1 MYGFLFFFADHG
13 QLNNHTVSPQTT
25 TASLLTNRTKTN
37 SATSITTLITT
48 TTKDKTKTLSSASL
62 LHVESTLKAQV
73 TQKPTGNQHAD
84 RKKRRVTWL
93 SVTIALA
100 ICLSAVGVGAAL
112 YFVRWKK

>member
-1 MYGFLFFFADHG
+1 MYGFLFFFADNG

-62 LHVESTLKAQV
+62 LDVESTLKVKV

-84 RKKRRVTWL
+84 RKKRRGTWL
-93 SVTIALA
+93 SVAIALA

>member
-1 MYGFLFFFADHG
+1 MYGFLFFFADNG

-25 TASLLTNRTKTN
+25 IASLLTNRTKINT
-37 SATSITTLITT
+37 ATSITTLITA

-62 LHVESTLKAQV
+62 LHVESTLVQV

-84 RKKRRVTWL
+84 RKKRRGTWL
-93 SVTIALA
+93 SVAIALA

>member
-13 QLNNHTVSPQTT
+13 KLNNDTVSPQTT
-25 TASLLTNRTKTN
+25 TASLLANRTKTN
-37 SATSITTLITT
+37 TATSITTLITT
-48 TTKDKTKTLSSASL
+48 TTKDKTETLSSASP

-73 TQKPTGNQHAD
+73 TQKATGNQHAD